1 MQNNLQDEPQEGPIQ
16 SMQNTNGG
24 TTTFAASKDNEGH
37 GSWTPIGF
45 KGQQNTPE
53 NENKQTFAGAFNYMR
68 TDSKKFSSDAR
79 HIEEIQLQKS
89 SNLFFSGKSNK
100 I

>member
-1 MQNNLQDEPQEGPIQ
+1 MVAASCLSSFGCLFDANTINGCDLGVLLDAF

-24 TTTFAASKDNEGH
+24 TTTFAASKENEGH

-45 KGQQNTPE
+45 KGQHNTPE
-53 NENKQTFAGAFNYMR
+53 NDNKQTFAGAFNYMR

-79 HIEEIQLQKS
+79 HIEEH
-89 SNLFFSGKSNK
+89 
-100 I
+100 